1 MKLQLLPAKQ
11 GLLWVRLG
19 IRTFWRQP
27 LAMTGQFFL
36 FMGLLSL
43 CSLIPFIGS
52 FIGLA
57 LLPMASL
64 GLMAATREAHVGNF
78 PMPHLLWLGLR
89 SGAET
94 RRNMAVLGGLYAVG
108 FCAVLALAA
117 LSDGGQFAKLYL
129 FGGSMDIET
138 LMQSDVQSAM
148 WLSTLLYMPLSL
160 LFWHAPALTHWYA
173 VPPLKSLF
181 FSAVACWRNW
191 RAYVVFILGWA
202 SVAMFF
208 SLIVTLV
215 AVATDSVDTAKLLL
229 MPMMLLMAAML
240 LCSIYFSVRDCFVN
254 EEVVA

>member
-1 MKLQLLPAKQ
+1 MKLQILPAKQ

-52 FIGLA
+52 FVGLA

-94 RRNMAVLGGLYAVG
+94 RRHMAVLGGLYAVG

-117 LSDGGQFAKLYL
+117 ISPKLAMGSKARPTKLPMNGMSEHSDSKPMNKKNCPVMARGWRQKVRMPRRTQSKPCLAGRSCSFMRSSPQVGGCAAAAP
-129 FGGSMDIET
+129 
-138 LMQSDVQSAM
+138 VQSG
-148 WLSTLLYMPLSL
+148 LGR
-160 LFWHAPALTHWYA
+160 ALA
-173 VPPLKSLF
+173 
-181 FSAVACWRNW
+181 ACWLR
-191 RAYVVFILGWA
+191 
-202 SVAMFF
+202 VAGGNP
-208 SLIVTLV
+208 
-215 AVATDSVDTAKLLL
+215 TAERSKTA
-229 MPMMLLMAAML
+229 MRPPAAWG
-240 LCSIYFSVRDCFVN
+240 
-254 EEVVA
+254 

>member
-1 MKLQLLPAKQ
+1 MKLQILPAKQ

-52 FIGLA
+52 FVGLA

-94 RRNMAVLGGLYAVG
+94 RRHMAVLGGLYAVG

-138 LMQSDVQSAM
+138 LMQ
-148 WLSTLLYMPLSL
+148 TLAFYFYSL
-160 LFWHAPALTHWYA
+160 LKELPKSFRYLEIGSYEGNSALYVSNNFPKGHVTCVDFWEA
-173 VPPLKSLF
+173 VGEYEG
-181 FSAVACWRNW
+181 N
-191 RAYVVFILGWA
+191 
-202 SVAMFF
+202 
-208 SLIVTLV
+208 
-215 AVATDSVDTAKLLL
+215 D
-229 MPMMLLMAAML
+229 
-240 LCSIYFSVRDCFVN
+240 FSVIEKNFDSNIRGLPNVNKIKDTSDNFFTQNQTMFDFIYIDGNHKFDYVLRDCSN
-254 EEVVA
+254 AIS

>member
-1 MKLQLLPAKQ
+1 
-11 GLLWVRLG
+11 
-19 IRTFWRQP
+19 
-27 LAMTGQFFL
+27 
-36 FMGLLSL
+36 MGLLSL

-52 FIGLA
+52 FVGLA

-64 GLMAATREAHVGNF
+64 GLMAATREAHLGNF

-89 SGAET
+89 SGANT
-94 RRNMAVLGGLYAVG
+94 RRHMAVLGGLYAVG

-160 LFWHAPALTHWYA
+160 LFWHAPALTHWYGVA
-173 VPPLKSLF
+173 PLKSLF

-191 RAYVVFILGWA
+191 RAFLVFILGWA

-229 MPMMLLMAAML
+229 MPMMLLMAAMFF
-240 LCSIYFSVRDCFVN
+240 CSIYFSFRDCFVT
-254 EEVVA
+254 EEVVD